1 MNHAYSVVPQP
12 LMPPSHGAADRSDF
26 SCSSAPTSPHAP
38 RTKQSAFR
46 RHIRHKSSPPINRA
60 KLPLL
65 NDCDFYPY
73 GKQSDHWAVRAR
85 NSANSRIV
93 AVKDNYYSAPS
104 SGNVI
109 HVEDRNIITVD
120 TTHNDDQFFVKVNA
134 SRFAKCNTRST
145 SDKRHRQIYPKDDDY
160 TQQEERTSKCHIFQK
175 ETVVPQKCEREE
187 AEPPFIK
194 EQHTRAD
201 LHDEMVTE
209 PGSTMTE
216 YGDKPQIIHHTK
228 TEKHI
233 MVRSSVE
240 DLAKDEEGD
249 AQLEVEAY
257 STDNASLKSGHYT
270 STRSVEV
277 QVSPSPQYRLRFLPI
292 CGCTADE
299 SEWEFC
305 QCCFIIRLVGRW
317 AFSQCGLGILLV
329 IWALLGAAAFHST
342 EGPHE
347 EQQALDLIAARSC
360 YERQLSTEL
369 QHLVGA
375 KHTVKAMA
383 GTDQPLDPAWQET
396 ISASFKSYENR
407 MLAAVKEGY
416 GEGGGGGRIW
426 SYAGCLLFAVSLLTT
441 LGFGAPVPRTTLGRI
456 AAVIF
461 SAIGIPLHLLLV
473 LNIGM
478 LVAVKL
484 QHLSMTWQRG
494 TSFIAA
500 MIVCCFTYN
509 VHQEGRCTPSHRDGM
524 DCTIHRETHFTAP
537 RWMKLFPAAAIATY
551 YIFGVIV
558 FGAARSRPFS
568 DCLLFPL
575 DFTASGGVGLTSST
589 VRTCY
594 AIYLEGAVVLAASAV
609 AVWQVSATKGLTN
622 LGLKLGLL
630 TNS

>member
-12 LMPPSHGAADRSDF
+12 LMPPLHGAADRSHL

-65 NDCDFYPY
+65 NDCDFNPY

-160 TQQEERTSKCHIFQK
+160 TLQEERTSKCHIFQK

-194 EQHTRAD
+194 EQHMRAD

-216 YGDKPQIIHHTK
+216 YGDNPQITHHTK

-441 LGFGAPVPRTTLGRI
+441 L
-456 AAVIF
+456 
-461 SAIGIPLHLLLV
+461 
-473 LNIGM
+473 
-478 LVAVKL
+478 
-484 QHLSMTWQRG
+484 
-494 TSFIAA
+494 
-500 MIVCCFTYN
+500 